1 MTKNKTEKPTT
12 SPAPRGGGESRS
24 RTRERRMEKQQQKR
38 RQQQL
43 TLIIGVVAVVVI
55 AAIIFIVSNLPEE
68 APIPEGVVERYAG
81 IPQTFT
87 DEGYPLLG
95 SPDAP
100 VLVEEYSSFGC
111 PACKTFHDTSFD
123 DIIQLVREGRIAF
136 AFAPAASFGSLNNR
150 EGAAEAAMCA
160 SEQGRFFEY
169 HDVLFDWHSRYANR
183 AFLANRLISGAAELG
198 LDQAAFESCLNDN
211 RYDEVVNTATTE
223 VQGLGS
229 VGTPAVV
236 IDGVQVATD
245 LETIRNTV
253 ERNIATRGV
262 VPVPLAPAGETEPT
276 PVESATNGAP
286 ETTPAAAE
294 ETSQPEATAEST
306 DEE

>member
-12 SPAPRGGGESRS
+12 SPTGRGGGESRS

-43 TLIIGVVAVVVI
+43 TLIIGVVAVAVI

-68 APIPEGVVERYAG
+68 APIPEGVAERYAG

-87 DEGYPLLG
+87 EEGYPLLG

-123 DIIQLVREGRIAF
+123 DIIQLVREGKI
-136 AFAPAASFGSLNNR
+136 

-183 AFLANRLISGAAELG
+183 AFLANRLISGAGELG

-245 LETIRNTV
+245 IETIRNTV
-253 ERNIATRGV
+253 DRNIATRGV

-276 PVESATNGAP
+276 PVESAP
-286 ETTPAAAE
+286 DSEVETTPAAAE
-294 ETSQPEATAEST
+294 ETSEPEATAEST
-306 DEE
+306 DEG